1 MSQAISFDVFKD
13 GQFIQQKTF
22 GQGVVKIGKLDSSH
36 LCLEDSDVARMH
48 AVIEIS
54 GSDVR
59 VVDLG
64 STSGTSVNQER
75 VEKSAALGDGDRVA
89 IGPYE
94 IAVRKAPRPSRP
106 QAPQVHIDSREVER
120 TDGSTVTE
128 VMALYGRTVLD
139 VQHVGQ
145 TKSRRASAPVFLG
158 LGGLLLLGGAGL
170 FAHDAIAEDWSGYQ
184 EARMAAAEAGRPE
197 PTEPGWGTGGLG
209 ITLALLGL
217 VPLGIGTMRLGDK
230 GISAYTIGEGHSANF
245 SMPAEGLPNRAA
257 HPLVSG
263 GESGA
268 PTLNFTPEMTGQVTI
283 EGKTATL
290 EDLVASGHAH
300 KQGGGYALP
309 LPSSARCRVAHNGM
323 TFHVNVVPPGK
334 STAARTETDKPFWLY
349 SAASLVVVGSLLGLS
364 QLAMPG
370 EDAMNLDDQHAEN
383 RFVGYVHQPD
393 EAADEDPV
401 PEEVATDSKLEAGGS
416 GKRHAGDEG
425 AMGKPTSKQRNR
437 AYSMKGPKDAVQQ
450 LSRNFDPD
458 MQARESGILG
468 LIQEQSGNVIASPYG
483 GAFSVGNQDEDIWGN
498 LTGTEVGEAYGVGG
512 IGLIGAGRGGGG
524 NGEGTIGLG
533 NVGTIGHA
541 AGGGTGLRYG
551 RGSGVGLDKRKKRV
565 PRPRIGKPTIRGALD
580 KSIIRRIVRS
590 HINQVRHCY
599 NQGLVKDPNL
609 RGRVSVQ
616 FTIGPTGKVP
626 ASVVGSTTLSDRST
640 ANCVAKAVKRWKFPR
655 PPGGGNVI
663 VTYPFVLDPA

>member
-36 LCLEDSDVARMH
+36 LCLEDSGVARMH

-54 GSDVR
+54 GTDVR
-59 VVDLG
+59 LVDLG
-64 STSGTSVNQER
+64 SSSGTAVNQQR

-94 IAVRKAPRPSRP
+94 IAVRTAPKPTRP
-106 QAPQVHIDSREVER
+106 QPPRVAIDSRDVER
-120 TDGSTVTE
+120 NDGSSVTE

-145 TKSRRASAPVFLG
+145 TKSRRATAPVFLG

-184 EARMAAAEAGRPE
+184 EARTAAAEAGRPE
-197 PTEPGWGTGGLG
+197 PAAPGWGTGGLG
-209 ITLALLGL
+209 MTLALLGL
-217 VPLGIGTMRLGDK
+217 VPLGIGTMRLGDR
-230 GISAYTIGEGHSANF
+230 GVSAYTIGEGHSANF

-263 GESGA
+263 GEAGS
-268 PTLNFTPEMTGQVTI
+268 PTLNFTAEMSGDVTI

-290 EDLVASGHAH
+290 EELIASGHARAH
-300 KQGGGYALP
+300 GSAYALP
-309 LPSSARCRVAHNGM
+309 LPNSARCRVAHNGM

-334 STAARTETDKPFWLY
+334 TTAARTQTDKPFWLY
-349 SAASLVVVGSLLGLS
+349 NGASLVALGSLLALS
-364 QLAMPG
+364 LLAMPR
-370 EDAMNLDDQHAEN
+370 EDGMDLDDQHAEN

-393 EAADEDPV
+393 ETADEDPI
-401 PEEVATDSKLEAGGS
+401 PEDAPEDSVLEAGGS
-416 GKRHAGDEG
+416 GKKHDGDEG
-425 AMGKPTSKQRNR
+425 AMGKPTSKQRDR

-450 LSRNFDPD
+450 LARNYEPD
-458 MQARESGILG
+458 MAARNAGILG
-468 LIQEQSGNVIASPYG
+468 LIQQQSGNVIASPYG
-483 GAFSVGNQDEDIWGN
+483 GAFSVGNADADVWGN

-512 IGLIGAGRGGGG
+512 IGLVGVGRGGGG
-524 NGEGTIGLG
+524 DGKGTIGLG
-533 NVGTIGHA
+533 NVGTIGHS

-551 RGSGVGLDKRKKRV
+551 RGAGVGLDKRRKRV
-565 PRPRIGKPTIRGALD
+565 PRPRIGKPTVHGALD
-580 KSIIRRIVRS
+580 KDVIRRIVRA

-599 NQGLVKDPNL
+599 NQGLVRDPNL
-609 RGRVSVQ
+609 RGRVAVQ

-626 ASVVGSTTLSDRST
+626 ASVVGQTSLSDRNT

-655 PPGGGNVI
+655 PAGGGNVI
-663 VTYPFVLDPA
+663 VTYPFVLEPG